1 MSDTL
6 LRHTEEGGIHGL
18 TMVAGPN
25 PLHVP
30 LMVALCDRVEQL
42 RENGAPP
49 ILLSS
54 SHPTLFSPGWDV
66 KRLAS
71 ADRSQVAEVLGAFD
85 ALILAL
91 FSYPGPTA
99 VAVGGH
105 AVAGGCLVA
114 LACDLRVMASGRPRL
129 GLAELNLGIPVPAGA
144 MWMMQARLS
153 GPAVD
158 GLVLRSE
165 GCAAD
170 RARELGLVQRA
181 VASERLISTAEREL
195 RKLGAKSRSAYAAS
209 KAFLYERTWTRMRAA
224 GHDQTAVF
232 LDCWF
237 EDETQQRIADVAR
250 GLTHP

>member
-1 MSDTL
+1 MTETL
-6 LRHTEEGGIHGL
+6 LRHTEEGGIHSL

-30 LMVALCDRVEQL
+30 LMAALCDRVDQL
-42 RENGAPP
+42 RESGAPP

-71 ADRSQVAEVLGAFD
+71 ADRSQVAEVLEGFD
-85 ALILAL
+85 ALILSL
-91 FSYPGPTA
+91 FSYPGATA
-99 VAVGGH
+99 AAIGGH
-105 AVAGGCLVA
+105 AVAGGCLLA

-158 GLVLRSE
+158 SLVLHGE

-170 RARELGLVQRA
+170 RARELGLVQRV
-181 VASERLISTAEREL
+181 VASERLNSTAEGEL
-195 RKLGAKSRSAYAAS
+195 RKIGAKSRTAYAAS
-209 KAFLYERTWTRMRAA
+209 KAFLYEQIWNRMRCAA
-224 GHDQTAVF
+224 HEEAEVF
-232 LDCWF
+232 LGCWF

-250 GLTHP
+250 SLTHT